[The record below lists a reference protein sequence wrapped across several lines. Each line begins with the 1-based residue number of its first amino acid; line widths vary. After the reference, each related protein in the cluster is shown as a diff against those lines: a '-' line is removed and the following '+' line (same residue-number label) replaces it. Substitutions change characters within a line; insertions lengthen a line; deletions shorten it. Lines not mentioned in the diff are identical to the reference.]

1 MAWSATINFTAAAV
15 ALMFAVAGCGDGDG
29 DQPTATT
36 TSPPPSTG
44 IGDGANAAAGDA
56 CDALAEVTR
65 IFSPTAD
72 PATATATAQ
81 AFADTAPAPVAGSAR
96 VIAEAIRAGFAE
108 EEPVQDPT
116 TDAEDPFDTP
126 AFYAALAEAT
136 AFYTE
141 ECGETVNVTALDYAF
156 EGLPESLP
164 PGETAFRLVNQ
175 TKAGEEHEMVLLRR
189 QEGADETIAGLLELP
204 EEELFSK
211 VEFTGVAFTSDEP
224 GQASLVVVDLTPGEY
239 IAVCNIP
246 VGGGEE
252 GEPHSARGMVHEFSV
267 Q

>member
-1 MAWSATINFTAAAV
+1 
-15 ALMFAVAGCGDGDG
+15 
-29 DQPTATT
+29 
-36 TSPPPSTG
+36 
-44 IGDGANAAAGDA
+44 
-56 CDALAEVTR
+56 
-65 IFSPTAD
+65 
-72 PATATATAQ
+72 
-81 AFADTAPAPVAGSAR
+81 
-96 VIAEAIRAGFAE
+96 
-108 EEPVQDPT
+108 
-116 TDAEDPFDTP
+116 
-126 AFYAALAEAT
+126 
-136 AFYTE
+136 
-141 ECGETVNVTALDYAF
+141 
-156 EGLPESLP
+156 
-164 PGETAFRLVNQ
+164 
-175 TKAGEEHEMVLLRR
+175 MVLLRR